1 MSKQTGMGAAFYVG
15 GYDIGGDTQSFT
27 ASGGPAL
34 LDVTDITQSAHSRLG
49 GLRNGTIDWVS
60 YMDAAA
66 GASHAALSPLPTADV
81 IATLLVGPVA
91 VGCPALSQVSKQV
104 NYDPTRA
111 ADGSLTFG
119 VSAQSNGFAQEWGIA
134 LTAGKRTDTAATAGP
149 FFDNTAG
156 QANGAQG
163 YLQVFSFA
171 GTDATVKIQHCTTSG
186 GVYTDLI
193 TFAQTT
199 SAPGAQRVTAAGT
212 VNEFLKVTTVTTGGF
227 TSLVFAVAIVVNA
240 TAVVF

>member
-1 MSKQTGMGAAFYVG
+1 MGAAFYLG

-27 ASGGPAL
+27 AGGGPAL

-60 YMDAAA
+60 YMDGAA
-66 GASHAALSPLPTADV
+66 GASHAALSALPTADV

-91 VGCPALSQVSKQV
+91 VGCPALSQVAKQV

-111 ADGSLTFG
+111 TDGQLTFA
-119 VSAQSNGFAQEWGIA
+119 VNTQSNGSAQEWGIA
-134 LTAGKRTDTAATAGP
+134 LTAGKRTDTSATAGA

-156 QANGAQG
+156 QSNGAQA

-171 GTDATVKIQHCTTSG
+171 GTDATVTVTHCTTSG
-186 GVYTDLI
+186 GSYSSLI
-193 TFAQTT
+193 AFAQVTT
-199 SAPGAQRVTAAGT
+199 APQAQRVTAAGT
-212 VNEFLKVTTVTTGGF
+212 VNEFLKVTTTTSGGF
-227 TSLVFAVAIVVNA
+227 SSLVFAVTISVNT